1 MGLTA
6 AAAPIPCTVGGSR
19 AKPKGVRLF
28 SDLTLHRLLSGPIG
42 FGSQG
47 SISDLWG
54 GHINRDESKGASGVA
69 QTSLGIT
76 RLEKNIV
83 VLSFPYWP
91 GTTQPRD
98 DRLPF
103 GPGILGFSWNSLP
116 RSLNKANDAYQS
128 ELVRQGYIM
137 QR

>member
-1 MGLTA
+1 MCMLHNLGQLRALAPTASLYCVRWAGTALDQQHSRSAAHTGQYSEVASTSRTGLTA

-69 QTSLGIT
+69 
-76 RLEKNIV
+76 
-83 VLSFPYWP
+83 
-91 GTTQPRD
+91 
-98 DRLPF
+98 
-103 GPGILGFSWNSLP
+103 
-116 RSLNKANDAYQS
+116 
-128 ELVRQGYIM
+128 
-137 QR
+137 